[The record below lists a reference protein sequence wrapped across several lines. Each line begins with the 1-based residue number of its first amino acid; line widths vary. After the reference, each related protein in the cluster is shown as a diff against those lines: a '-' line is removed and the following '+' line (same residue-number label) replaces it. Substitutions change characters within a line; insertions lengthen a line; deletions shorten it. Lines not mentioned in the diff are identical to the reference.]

1 MRPAK
6 GRVMRTTRRA
16 HRRAVRMGLLGG
28 LLSLLVP
35 GVLIGGAL
43 PANGASSSSV
53 GVTSNTIKV
62 GITYVDLSTVQQFV
76 HGLNEGNFKAA
87 YQAVI
92 NNINNSGGIN
102 GRKIQPYYEG
112 VVPVGSAAPQAA
124 CTALTQDDQVFAV
137 MGFFQGNDPL
147 CYVSLHSTPVIGGT
161 MTTQQLAQAKAAWFT
176 PTPIQNVLEPAV
188 ATVAAKEG
196 LFKNKKVAVVAQS
209 DAPPGIMAAVL
220 TALRKSGVKPV
231 ATATILVNAS
241 DLAASQQS
249 IVGVISQKFQSA
261 GANVVVAVGNAGQ
274 SWPTAMANQTYQPKL
289 VATSYSALSTYAST
303 SGKGIDGAFT
313 AFTKPASVGSRSIG
327 WSDPAL
333 QRCVRLVKAAGQPVS
348 SPLTNPDAAHLTY
361 VAVGAACQN
370 LALFTAIAKKAGKNL
385 NDATFLHAGN
395 TLGPVLIPGQG
406 TGVYSKATPAGVFP
420 LYLYHYDASTQQ
432 LVANP
437 TPSGTVG

>member
-1 MRPAK
+1 
-6 GRVMRTTRRA
+6 
-16 HRRAVRMGLLGG
+16 MGLVVGA
-28 LLSLLVP
+28 LSLFAP
-35 GVLIGGAL
+35 GVLLGAAS
-43 PANGASSSSV
+43 PANGATSSSV
-53 GVTSNTIKV
+53 GVTSNTIKL

-76 HGLNEGNFKAA
+76 HGLNQGNFKAA

-147 CYVSLHSTPVIGGT
+147 CYVSLNSTPVVGGS

-188 ATVAAKEG
+188 ATAAAREG

-209 DAPPGIMAAVL
+209 DAPPGMMASVL

-231 ATATILVNAS
+231 STATILVDVS

-249 IVGVISQKFQSA
+249 IVGVISQKFKSD

-274 SWPTAMANQTYQPKL
+274 SWPTAMANQSYQPKL

-313 AFTKPASVGSRSIG
+313 GYTKPANVGSRSIG

-333 QRCVRLVKAAGQPVS
+333 QRCVRLVKAAAQPVS

-361 VAVGAACQN
+361 VAVVAACQN
-370 LALFTAIAKKAGKNL
+370 LALFTAIAKHAGKNL
-385 NDATFLHAGN
+385 NDATFLHSGN
-395 TLGPVLIPGQG
+395 TLGPVEIPGQG
-406 TGVYSKATPAGVFP
+406 TGVYSKTTPAGVFP

-437 TPSGTVG
+437 KPSGTVG